1 MAKKAQYADSQVE
14 VLDING
20 NGTGRMVNLPGVVFD
35 VELNIPLIHQVV
47 EAQLAAARQ
56 GTHATKTRGNVSGG
70 GRKPYRQKGT
80 GNARQGSIRA
90 PQFRGGGV
98 VHGPQPRDYSQ
109 RTPKKMIA
117 GALRSALSD
126 RARNGAL
133 LVLEDLVLEDTPSTK
148 DAIETLEA
156 VTKGGKVLIVIDRDE
171 LGAETVVKS
180 YANAPGTHT
189 LWQDQLNTYDVI
201 DAEEVIF
208 SEDAIAS
215 YIERAVRTAPVRKSL
230 ATDAETTDSKVK
242 AQAEKKADKTSKV
255 KDAEEA
261 QDKVEAA
268 EKKVAKKA
276 ADEVAEEAADAKA
289 DASAA
294 KKAPAEE
301 DSK

>member
-1 MAKKAQYADSQVE
+1 MANKAQYADAEVE

-20 NGTGRMVNLPGVVFD
+20 KGTGRMVALPGVVFD
-35 VELNIPLIHQVV
+35 VPLNVPLIHQVV
-47 EAQLAAARQ
+47 EAQLASARQ
-56 GTHATKTRGNVSGG
+56 GTHATKTRGLVSGG

-109 RTPKKMIA
+109 RTPKKMKA

-148 DAIETLEA
+148 DAIETLGA

-171 LGAETVVKS
+171 LGANAVVKS
-180 YANAPGTHT
+180 YANVPLAHT
-189 LWQDQLNTYDVI
+189 LWSDQLNTYDVI
-201 DAEEVIF
+201 DAQEVIF
-208 SEDAIAS
+208 TEDAIAR

-230 ATDAETTDSKVK
+230 ATDAEVADSKVK
-242 AQAEKKADKTSKV
+242 AIDEKKADKTSKV
-255 KDAEEA
+255 KNLEEA
-261 QDKVEAA
+261 EDEAEAA
-268 EKKVAKKA
+268 NKKVAKEA
-276 ADEVAEEAADAKA
+276 ADEAAQTEAEAKVEEAPAK
-289 DASAA
+289 
-294 KKAPAEE
+294 E

>member
-117 GALRSALSD
+117 GALRSVLSD

>member
-1 MAKKAQYADSQVE
+1 MANKAQYADAEVE

-20 NGTGRMVNLPGVVFD
+20 KGTGRMVALPGVVFD
-35 VELNIPLIHQVV
+35 VPLNVPLIHQVV
-47 EAQLAAARQ
+47 EAQLASARQ
-56 GTHATKTRGNVSGG
+56 GTHATKTRGLVSGG

-98 VHGPQPRDYSQ
+98 VHGPQPRDYTQ
-109 RTPKKMIA
+109 RTPKKMKA

-148 DAIETLEA
+148 DAIETLGA

-171 LGAETVVKS
+171 LGANAVVKS
-180 YANAPGTHT
+180 YANVPLAHT
-189 LWQDQLNTYDVI
+189 LWSDQLNTYDVI
-201 DAEEVIF
+201 DAQEVIF
-208 SEDAIAS
+208 TEDAIAR

-230 ATDAETTDSKVK
+230 ATDAEVAGSKVK
-242 AQAEKKADKTSKV
+242 AIDEKKADKTSKV
-255 KDAEEA
+255 KNLEEA
-261 QDKVEAA
+261 EDKAEAA
-268 EKKVAKKA
+268 NKKVAKEA
-276 ADEVAEEAADAKA
+276 ADEAAQTEAEAKVEEAPAK
-289 DASAA
+289 
-294 KKAPAEE
+294 E